1 MKKSLKSNKVLD
13 YGCNISSGLMEAGL
27 RHCVIPFEL
36 AIAYALSISIAG
48 NASKIYLAGFDG
60 FEIYDPRQDEMLE
73 VFELFKSISSIPMI
87 SITKTNYPLE
97 KRTIHDPSI

>member
-1 MKKSLKSNKVLD
+1 MA
-13 YGCNISSGLMEAGL
+13 SSIEYFGLQLSFFIAL
-27 RHCVIPFEL
+27 EL
-36 AIAYALSISIAG
+36 SAYALSISIAG
-48 NASKIYLAGFDG
+48 NANKIYLAGFDG

-73 VFELFKSISSIPMI
+73 VFRLFKSISSIPII

>member
-1 MKKSLKSNKVLD
+1 MRESLNSNQILD
-13 YGCNISSGLMEAGL
+13 YGCNISSGVMDISD
-27 RHCVIPFEL
+27 RHCIIPFEL

-48 NASKIYLAGFDG
+48 NANKIYLAGFDG

-73 VFELFKSISSIPMI
+73 VFRLFKSISSIPII